1 MSRAQRVTAVASGMV
16 VAVILSGAAIG
27 TAASSFASQHSDVSP
42 IASLE
47 AGPDASVS
55 PAAPEPTASATPI
68 TNVVLIMADDLDW
81 QTLMQVPRLAAL
93 RQQGTT
99 FTQHVVTD
107 SLCCP
112 SRTSVL
118 RSQFVHNHQVISN
131 IQATGG
137 GWPTFQARGEQ
148 LDCLP
153 TWLSAAGVKTAMI
166 GKFLNEYPGPSDP
179 KTYVP
184 PGWSTW
190 VVPTNH
196 GYEGYNYTLNING
209 KLQKHAKAPTD
220 YLNDVLDEHAAS
232 FIRAST
238 SPFYLELTPFAP
250 HLPAPVA
257 PRHVAAD
264 PTATAPRTPNYGVT
278 GVGEPSWLAGV
289 PALTPKRI
297 KTMDRVWRQRVRS
310 SEAVAD
316 SVDTVMNSLRASGK
330 ADSTLVLITSDNG
343 FHAGNHRLSAGKR
356 TAFREDAVVP
366 LIAIGPG
373 VARGA
378 TVTAMTSTID
388 FGPTFATIL
397 KAPTPTWIDGRS
409 LLPLLQQPTTPAG
422 WRTATI
428 TENDG
433 TSLPGDPDYTP
444 QSPPKYV
451 AMRSNQWL
459 LVLYANGDRELY
471 NEVGDPYELV
481 NVVNTTDPSVVDALT
496 AQAQALT
503 ACAGATCR
511 VADAMPQPVPLA
523 ASATPASPSS
533 SGNTSSGASA
543 SPQAPP
549 SPSPSA
555 S

>member
-1 MSRAQRVTAVASGMV
+1 MSRAHRVTAVASGMV

-27 TAASSFASQHSDVSP
+27 TAASSFASQHSDASP
-42 IASLE
+42 TASLE

-55 PAAPEPTASATPI
+55 PAVPEPSASATPI

-81 QTLMQVPRLAAL
+81 QTFMQVPRLAAL

-131 IQATGG
+131 VQTTGG

-153 TWLSAAGVKTAMI
+153 TWLSAAGVQTAMI

-190 VVPTNH
+190 VVPTTH
-196 GYEGYNYTLNING
+196 GYEGYNYTLNVNG

-220 YLNDVLDEHAAS
+220 YLNDVLDEHAAA
-232 FIRAST
+232 FIRTST

-257 PRHVAAD
+257 PRHAAAD
-264 PTATAPRTPNYGVT
+264 PTAIAPRTPNYGAT

-289 PALTPKRI
+289 PGLTPKRI
-297 KTMDRVWRQRVRS
+297 TAMDRVWRQRVRS
-310 SEAVAD
+310 TEAVAD
-316 SVDTVMNSLRASGK
+316 SVDTVMATLRATGK

-366 LIAIGPG
+366 LVAIGPG

-397 KAPTPTWIDGRS
+397 KAPTPIWIDGRS

-444 QSPPKYV
+444 QSPPTYV

-459 LVLYANGDRELY
+459 LVLYANGERELY
-471 NEVGDPYELV
+471 NEVSDPYELI
-481 NVVNTTDPSVVDALT
+481 NVADTTAPAIVETLT
-496 AQAQALT
+496 TQAQALA
-503 ACAGATCR
+503 ACTGATCR
-511 VADAMPQPVPLA
+511 VADAMPQPAPGVPVSSSPTSA
-523 ASATPASPSS
+523 PSATP
-533 SGNTSSGASA
+533 SA
-543 SPQAPP
+543 S
-549 SPSPSA
+549 
-555 S
+555 

>member
-16 VAVILSGAAIG
+16 VAVILGGAAIG

-81 QTLMQVPRLAAL
+81 QTFMQVPRLAAL

-196 GYEGYNYTLNING
+196 GYEGYNYTR
-209 KLQKHAKAPTD
+209 
-220 YLNDVLDEHAAS
+220 
-232 FIRAST
+232 RARGIIYSR
-238 SPFYLELTPFAP
+238 
-250 HLPAPVA
+250 V
-257 PRHVAAD
+257 HVAVLSRTDSIRSPPAGAGS
-264 PTATAPRTPNYGVT
+264 PTPRRGRSHCYGTAH
-278 GVGEPSWLAGV
+278 SQL
-289 PALTPKRI
+289 
-297 KTMDRVWRQRVRS
+297 WRHRR
-310 SEAVAD
+310 
-316 SVDTVMNSLRASGK
+316 RR
-330 ADSTLVLITSDNG
+330 TLV
-343 FHAGNHRLSAGKR
+343 
-356 TAFREDAVVP
+356 
-366 LIAIGPG
+366 
-373 VARGA
+373 
-378 TVTAMTSTID
+378 
-388 FGPTFATIL
+388 
-397 KAPTPTWIDGRS
+397 
-409 LLPLLQQPTTPAG
+409 
-422 WRTATI
+422 
-428 TENDG
+428 
-433 TSLPGDPDYTP
+433 
-444 QSPPKYV
+444 
-451 AMRSNQWL
+451 
-459 LVLYANGDRELY
+459 
-471 NEVGDPYELV
+471 
-481 NVVNTTDPSVVDALT
+481 
-496 AQAQALT
+496 
-503 ACAGATCR
+503 ACW
-511 VADAMPQPVPLA
+511 
-523 ASATPASPSS
+523 
-533 SGNTSSGASA
+533 SA
-543 SPQAPP
+543 SPHPQANQDDGPRLAP
-549 SPSPSA
+549 TGSVKRGGGRLR
-555 S
+555 

>member
-1 MSRAQRVTAVASGMV
+1 MSRAHRVTAVASGLV
-16 VAVILSGAAIG
+16 VAVIVSGAAIG
-27 TAASSFASQHSDVSP
+27 TAASSFAAQHRDTTAPALSDTTPS
-42 IASLE
+42 E
-47 AGPDASVS
+47 SVS
-55 PAAPEPTASATPI
+55 PSPEPAPPAI

-81 QTLMQVPRLAAL
+81 QTFMQVPRLAAL
-93 RQQGTT
+93 REQGTT

-131 IQATGG
+131 VQSTGG
-137 GWPTFQARGEQ
+137 GWPTFQARGEEQ
-148 LDCLP
+148 DCLP
-153 TWLSAAGVKTAMI
+153 TWLSASGVRTAMI
-166 GKFLNEYPGPSDP
+166 GKFLNEYPGPADP

-190 VVPTNH
+190 VVPTKH

-209 KLQKHAKAPTD
+209 RIEKHGRAPKD
-220 YLNDVLDEHAAS
+220 YLNDVLDENAAN
-232 FIRAST
+232 FIRTSS

-264 PTATAPRTPNYGVT
+264 PDAIAPRTLNYGAT
-278 GVGEPSWLAGV
+278 GTGEPSWLAGV
-289 PALTPKRI
+289 PAITAKRAAA
-297 KTMDRVWRQRVRS
+297 MDRVWRQRVRS
-310 SEAVAD
+310 TEAVAD
-316 SVDTVMNSLRASGK
+316 SVETVMATLRATGK

-366 LIAIGPG
+366 LVAIGPG
-373 VARGA
+373 IARGA
-378 TVTAMTSTID
+378 TVTAVTSTID
-388 FGPTFATIL
+388 FGPTFAALL
-397 KAPTPTWIDGRS
+397 KATVPTWIDGRS
-409 LLPLLQQPTTPAG
+409 LVPFLQQPTTPAG

-433 TSLPGDPDYTP
+433 TSLPDDPDFTP
-444 QSPPKYV
+444 QSPPRYV

-459 LVLYANGDRELY
+459 LVLYANGERELY
-471 NEVGDPYELV
+471 NEVSDPYELN
-481 NVVNTTDPSVVDALT
+481 NVVNSTDPTIVAQLT
-496 AQAQALT
+496 AQAQALA
-503 ACAGATCR
+503 ACSGATCR
-511 VADAMPQPVPLA
+511 VADAMPQPVPGIPVSA
-523 ASATPASPSS
+523 SPSATPSS
-533 SGNTSSGASA
+533 SESA
-543 SPQAPP
+543 T
-549 SPSPSA
+549 PSA